1 MNAYKTS
8 LKKLAAD
15 FLRNPINFVAEA
27 DLQARLVEILKK
39 NLRNKNC
46 DIKQTNLKNDIP
58 DSYKKEYYRKIQQ
71 NLKKEQSIGRVHT
84 EVSFEKNKRF
94 DIIVFKPKIDEIRIR
109 GPDLAGGS
117 KRFEEEDAE
126 AAFELKFI
134 KNKYYVPKEENAKK
148 IDFDSNYNK
157 IPKDLNSLKSLSKV
171 KKKFLVIFSNFNF
184 FFENMTSKEK
194 KGGNEEIIKRSE
206 KARKKLANEGLE
218 NNIDILYTHPKKSSP
233 RDIEYESLL
242 LKD

>member
-1 MNAYKTS
+1 MNVYKKS
-8 LKKLAAD
+8 LKELAID
-15 FLRNPINFVAEA
+15 FLRNPINFISEA

-39 NLRNKNC
+39 NFRNKNC
-46 DIKQTNLKNDIP
+46 EVNQTNLKNIP
-58 DSYKKEYYRKIQQ
+58 DSYKKEYYKKIQQ

-94 DIIVFKPKIDEIRIR
+94 DIIVFKPEIDEIHIK
-109 GPDLAGGS
+109 GSDLAGGS

-134 KNKYYVPKEENAKK
+134 KNKYYVPKEKNAKK

-157 IPKDLNSLKSLSKV
+157 IPEDLNSLKSLSKV

-184 FFENMTSKEK
+184 FFENMTSREK
-194 KGGNEEIIKRSE
+194 KDGNEEIIKRSE
-206 KARKKLANEGLE
+206 KARKELANGGIE
-218 NNIDILYTHPKKSSP
+218 NNIDVLYTHPKKSSP